1 MGSIEVP
8 VSQDC
13 VRMQEVGSTSLAS
26 RGSCEEEPQE
36 QRLDPSS
43 ALMGSVLPRRCFPLL
58 YLNRATM
65 GPLFWEG
72 PRVVPQIPAAWA
84 HWEGRHFLDWTSGPW
99 TGI

>member
-1 MGSIEVP
+1 
-8 VSQDC
+8 
-13 VRMQEVGSTSLAS
+13 MQEIGSTGLAS
-26 RGSCEEEPQE
+26 RGSWEEEPQE
-36 QRLDPSS
+36 QHLDRAASDGLRASPQMFPSVVFKS
-43 ALMGSVLPRRCFPLL
+43 G
-58 YLNRATM
+58 NN